1 MGPRELHPR
10 VPVGESKSAM
20 TAERDLRFDT
30 YVDDA
35 AAWANQVKKDPRF
48 SRLIITGHSE
58 GALIGMIAAR
68 RGAAAAFVSIAG
80 TARHADAEV

>member
-35 AAWANQVKKDPRF
+35 VAWANQLKKDPRF
-48 SRLIITGHSE
+48 R
-58 GALIGMIAAR
+58 A
-68 RGAAAAFVSIAG
+68 
-80 TARHADAEV
+80 